1 MSLIEHEI
9 KILIAEDD
17 EDDFFLV
24 KDLIREAIH
33 EVQIKLGKVVT
44 LPEVLSHLESDSYDI
59 CMLDYRLG
67 EYNGLEIL
75 RVMRGKGFYV
85 PTILLTGQGD
95 QETAVEA
102 MKLGASDYISKSNLS
117 VDTLAKAI
125 RHSVSLHEEE
135 EQRRRAEKALLSQ
148 GLLFQGVSEAVS
160 RLLTVQDHEKSIKES
175 LAIIGKA
182 AQVDRTYI
190 FQDHPHR
197 DTGRAAFSL
206 KYYWAKDGNSEFDP
220 DLKDLCYQRL
230 GIVQWVK
237 DLSMAKTISGTV
249 DEFPE
254 PAGQFFKSK
263 QIKSMIMV
271 PIKMDYIYWGFIGF
285 VDCHSARLW
294 NKDEEHILKTFS
306 ASVGGEVKRH
316 QDDRAFRSIVEG
328 TSSQT
333 GDEFFHSLVRN
344 LASALPTRWA
354 VVSELLDY
362 NQTTCKVVAGW
373 DGENFIK
380 KYEFDVVN
388 TPHEDVMGGMFS
400 FYPDRVQDLFPNEET
415 FRKFNIKSYAG
426 VPFFGSSMKIIG
438 HLAVF
443 DHRPMTDRDRTI
455 SILRIFAARAGA
467 ELERKRAEETIK
479 DMAYHD
485 SLTGLPNRVLLHDR
499 LTVAFANSKRNDKM
513 LAVFYLDYDN
523 FKQVNDTLGHGIGD
537 LLLQRMSDMLK
548 GCLRAEDTVAR
559 LGGDEFILVFPGIH
573 DKQDVKKLAEKINKI
588 GCQPINLEGHNVQGS
603 ISIGIA
609 IYPDDGETAKELLSN
624 ADDALYFAKREGKN
638 RYHFASPLELL
649 QEKK

>member
-1 MSLIEHEI
+1 MSLIEHDL

-17 EDDFFLV
+17 EDDFFLA
-24 KDLIREAIH
+24 KELIREAVL
-33 EVQIKLGKVVT
+33 EVQIKLDRVVT
-44 LPEVLSHLESDSYDI
+44 LPDVLSHLENNSYDI
-59 CMLDYRLG
+59 CILDYRLG

-75 RVMRGKGFYV
+75 KVMLEKGFNV

-95 QETAVEA
+95 QEVAVEA
-102 MKLGASDYISKSNLS
+102 MKAGASDYISKNNLS

-148 GLLFQGVSEAVS
+148 GLLFQGVSEATS

-175 LAIIGKA
+175 LAIMGKA
-182 AQVDRTYI
+182 AQVDRVYI
-190 FQDHPHR
+190 FQDHPHQ

-206 KYYWAKDGNSEFDP
+206 KYCWAKDGNNEFDQ

-230 GIVQWVK
+230 GIAQWVK
-237 DLSMAKTISGTV
+237 DLSMGKTISGTV
-249 DEFPE
+249 DEFPD

-271 PIKMDYIYWGFIGF
+271 PVKMDYIYWGFIGF
-285 VDCHSARLW
+285 VDCHSSRLW

-306 ASVGGEVKRH
+306 ASVGGEFKRY
-316 QDDRAFRSIVEG
+316 QDDQAFRSIVEG

-354 VVSELLDY
+354 VINELLDY
-362 NQTTCKVVAGW
+362 TETTCKVVAGW
-373 DGENFIK
+373 NGENFIK

-388 TPHEDVMGGMFS
+388 TPHEDVLGGMFS
-400 FYPDRVQDLFPNEET
+400 FYPDRVQDLFPKEEALS
-415 FRKFNIKSYAG
+415 KYKIQSYAG
-426 VPFFGSSMKIIG
+426 VPFFDSSMKIIG
-438 HLAVF
+438 HLAVY
-443 DHRPMTDRDRTI
+443 DNRPMMDKDRTI

-479 DMAYHD
+479 NMAYHD
-485 SLTGLPNRVLLHDR
+485 PLTGLPNRILLHDR
-499 LTVAFANSKRNDKM
+499 LTVALANSKRNKKM
-513 LAVFYLDYDN
+513 LAVFYLDYDD
-523 FKQVNDTLGHGIGD
+523 FKQINDTLGHGIGD
-537 LLLQRMSDMLK
+537 LLLQRMSETLR

-573 DKQDVKKLAEKINKI
+573 DKHDVKMLAEKINKV
-588 GCQPINLEGHNVQGS
+588 GCQPMNLEGHDVQGS
-603 ISIGIA
+603 ISIGVA
-609 IYPDDGETAKELLSN
+609 IYPDDGKTPKELLNN
-624 ADDALYFAKREGKN
+624 ADEALYSAKREGKN
-638 RYHFASPLELL
+638 RHHFASPLELL
-649 QEKK
+649 PENK